1 MRFGLFG
8 VLLVAGACVTGRVA
22 ISPGPIDWESVN
34 DRWSVHVL
42 TEDENGDERR
52 TRLWIALL
60 DGEGTLRAGG
70 GRWAVNMK
78 RDSIAGLL
86 VQGVEYP
93 VRVEFIE
100 DEATRERIDAAF
112 REKYGWQDW
121 LVEAGGGHGYF
132 IRLAPTGAD

>member
-78 RDSIAGLL
+78 R
-86 VQGVEYP
+86 
-93 VRVEFIE
+93 
-100 DEATRERIDAAF
+100 ERIDAAF